1 MKNIKVLTF
10 DIEDWFHLLGVEST
24 QSPKELYK
32 FEYRIEKFMDYIFNI
47 LERKTQSIILLPWLG
62 CKRVS

>member
-24 QSPKELYK
+24 QSPKEWYK
-32 FEYRIEKFMDYIFNI
+32 FEYRIEKNMDYIFNI
-47 LERKTQSIILLPWLG
+47 L
-62 CKRVS
+62 